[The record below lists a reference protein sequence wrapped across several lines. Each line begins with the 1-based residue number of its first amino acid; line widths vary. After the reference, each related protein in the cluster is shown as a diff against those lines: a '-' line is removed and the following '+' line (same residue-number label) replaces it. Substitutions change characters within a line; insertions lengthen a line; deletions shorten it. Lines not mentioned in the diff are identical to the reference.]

1 MSHYETLGVANSA
14 TPEEIKSAYRKLAK
28 EHHPDLGGDVTK
40 FQQISEAYETLS
52 DGDKRAHYDYQ
63 SRNPQPQFN
72 QHAPGGFQFHH
83 NFGDNPDAFQHIN
96 EQFSQMFGFQF
107 RHPQTPKNRN
117 IRIQLDL
124 EFLETLDAFQK
135 TIEYNLTNG
144 KETITLD
151 LPAGIN
157 DNTVLQVAGR
167 GDNANT
173 AVPRGTLDIIVR
185 VKPHTKFTKVDDH
198 ILSDITIDCFQAI
211 LGHGVELDTPRG
223 KKINLKIPAGT
234 QSGTQ
239 FGITDEGFSRPN
251 RSMGKFIIKVNVM
264 IPSVL
269 TKEQL
274 ELIEKVQN
282 IKPINT

>member
-1 MSHYETLGVANSA
+1 MSYYETLGVANSA
-14 TPEEIKSAYRKLAK
+14 TPEEIKSSYRKLAK

-40 FQQISEAYETLS
+40 FQQISEAYETLA
-52 DGDKRAHYDYQ
+52 DVDKRAHYDYQ
-63 SRNPQPQFN
+63 LRNTQPQSH
-72 QHAPGGFQFHH
+72 HAPGGFHFTH
-83 NFGDNPDAFQHIN
+83 NFGDNPEVFNHIN

-117 IRIQLDL
+117 IRIQLEVD
-124 EFLETLDAFQK
+124 FLETLDVFQK
-135 TIEYNLTNG
+135 TIEYNLSSG

-157 DNTVLQVAGR
+157 DNTTLQVAGR
-167 GDNANT
+167 GDNGNS
-173 AVPRGTLDIIVR
+173 AVPRGTLEIIVR
-185 VKPHTKFTKVDDH
+185 VKPHSKFVKVDDH
-198 ILSDITIDCFQAI
+198 VLSDITIDCFQSI
-211 LGHGVELDTPRG
+211 LGHNLDIDTPRG
-223 KKINLKIPAGT
+223 KRINLTIHAGT

-264 IPSVL
+264 IPTAL

-274 ELIEKVQN
+274 QLVEQIQS